1 MNLRIADCGLQNSN
15 FLGNAGSYT
24 MTEPSQGTAL
34 HNSKSAIRN
43 SQSTDLSRYN
53 KKLELILRTSA
64 RIFAEKSYHSTSMRD
79 ISRATGVSLAG
90 LYHYCKSKEELLFL
104 IQDHCFGR
112 VLERLEERI
121 KTIEDPLEKFRIFV
135 DNHLS
140 FFAANMS
147 EMKVLSHEAE
157 SLGGDLHEHVSTRK
171 RQYTRTA
178 RKILSEVQQTT
189 VGSES
194 HKPRRNGHLKR
205 NRKPVDITVA
215 TYALFGM
222 MNWIYNW
229 YDPRGKLSV
238 SQLVDNITR
247 LFLTGFLS
255 QTSVALADS
264 GKAEKMSIWR
274 TA

>member
-1 MNLRIADCGLQNSN
+1 
-15 FLGNAGSYT
+15 
-24 MTEPSQGTAL
+24 MT
-34 HNSKSAIRN
+34 K
-43 SQSTDLSRYN
+43 DLSRYDQ
-53 KKLELILRTSA
+53 KLEHILRTSA

-112 VLERLEERI
+112 VSESLEQRI
-121 KTIEDPLEKFRIFV
+121 KNIDDPFEKLRIFI

-140 FFAANMS
+140 FFAANMA

-157 SLGGDLHEHVSTRK
+157 SLEGDMHHHVSARK
-171 RQYTRTA
+171 EKYAKLA
-178 RKILSEVQQTT
+178 RKILREIQSVSEARPSGRATIASSQID
-189 VGSES
+189 
-194 HKPRRNGHLKR
+194 L
-205 NRKPVDITVA
+205 TVA
-215 TYALFGM
+215 TYSLFGM

-238 SQLVDNITR
+238 NQLVDNITR
-247 LFLTGFLS
+247 LFLSGFLS
-255 QTSVALADS
+255 TASESFAMSPSRASEKVSV
-264 GKAEKMSIWR
+264 WR

>member
-1 MNLRIADCGLQNSN
+1 MPHEL
-15 FLGNAGSYT
+15 T
-24 MTEPSQGTAL
+24 
-34 HNSKSAIRN
+34 
-43 SQSTDLSRYN
+43 RYDQ
-53 KKLELILRTSA
+53 KLEHILRTSA

-112 VLERLEERI
+112 VSESLEQRI
-121 KTIEDPLEKFRIFV
+121 KDIDDPFEKLRIFI

-140 FFAANMS
+140 FFAANMA

-157 SLGGDLHEHVSTRK
+157 SLEGDLHKHVSARK
-171 RQYTRTA
+171 EKYAKLA
-178 RKILSEVQQTT
+178 RKILREIQSQDSK
-189 VGSES
+189 GA
-194 HKPRRNGHLKR
+194 G
-205 NRKPVDITVA
+205 VDLTVA

-229 YDPRGKLSV
+229 YDSSGKLSV
-238 SQLVDNITR
+238 NQLVDNITR
-247 LFLTGFLS
+247 LFLMGFLS
-255 QTSVALADS
+255 SSVEPVAMS
-264 GKAEKMSIWR
+264 PSRVSEKVSVWR

>member
-1 MNLRIADCGLQNSN
+1 MSAMKRALNTSNGLAENPQS
-15 FLGNAGSYT
+15 S
-24 MTEPSQGTAL
+24 
-34 HNSKSAIRN
+34 IRN
-43 SQSTDLSRYN
+43 PKSSDQSRYDQ
-53 KKLELILRTSA
+53 KLEHILRTSA

-121 KTIEDPLEKFRIFV
+121 NRNTDPFEKLRIFI

-140 FFAANMS
+140 FFAANMA

-157 SLGGDLHEHVSTRK
+157 SLAGDLHKHVSTKKERYAK
-171 RQYTRTA
+171 LA
-178 RKILSEVQQTT
+178 RKILREIEEQEQT
-189 VGSES
+189 SA
-194 HKPRRNGHLKR
+194 R
-205 NRKPVDITVA
+205 VDLTIA

-238 SQLVDNITR
+238 NQLVDNITR
-247 LFLTGFLS
+247 LFLAGFL
-255 QTSVALADS
+255 
-264 GKAEKMSIWR
+264 
-274 TA
+274 